1 MLEDETHTLRDRG
14 GNGSVL
20 RARTRK
26 LFYSIPS
33 SALRQSRPVLP
44 FCLTDAVPSHPPRRL
59 CRRKTPDGDG
69 AGLQDTA
76 EEEDGV
82 VGVRGAAGRREV
94 RRRPAHVARR
104 RRVDEDGVVAIDELG
119 TGPSA
124 SQAPP
129 RPSST
134 PVPPYAPPPLAV
146 SPGAILRRLFQSCLS
161 ARRHPTLPRLEAP
174 HAGAA
179 SAPGAAS
186 CPCVALPPSPRA
198 TPLDASATTSSLL
211 PASVLSRERERRNEM
226 NRGNLRQREEEIKER
241 REEKK
246 KEREIERKERKKR
259 KKGK

>member
-33 SALRQSRPVLP
+33 SALRQSCPVLP

-161 ARRHPTLPRLEAP
+161 ARRHPTLPRLRLLTLE
-174 HAGAA
+174 
-179 SAPGAAS
+179 
-186 CPCVALPPSPRA
+186 PPQRPELPRA
-198 TPLDASATTSSLL
+198 RASPCLRHHARRRSTPRPPPPRSSL
-211 PASVLSRERERRNEM
+211 PRSYQEKEKEEM
-226 NRGNLRQREEEIKER
+226 K
-241 REEKK
+241 
-246 KEREIERKERKKR
+246 
-259 KKGK
+259 